1 MDRVYCIG
9 DVFGSIVTLYG
20 LPVENMEGAT
30 ITSVSK
36 FKDDLVIT
44 TSNGIY
50 YKNFDQVMQDKEYIS
65 SVNRGNI
72 FNIGE

>member
-1 MDRVYCIG
+1 MDRVYCLG
-9 DVFGSIVTLYG
+9 NVFGSIVTLYR

-36 FKDDLVIT
+36 FKDDLVMT
-44 TSNGIY
+44 TTNGIY
-50 YKNFDQVMQDKEYIS
+50 YKNYNQVMKDKEKIAS
-65 SVNRGNI
+65 QSRGNM